1 MKRGLSRLGRGLL
14 LAGSLLLA
22 GCEQRGA
29 EGPREG
35 SPPGPYRL
43 TLEISPPEPV
53 PGQAAEL
60 VFTLTQADS
69 GAPVQDLQIVHERA
83 LHTFIVAS
91 DFSSFAHLHQEDL
104 APRPAADAASGV
116 FRFPYVFP
124 AMGTY
129 RILNE
134 FTHRDRS
141 WVKHFEI
148 RTQGAAAGPPPE
160 AAVKLSRTVAVDDFE
175 ARLST
180 SPALPVAGH
189 EAELVLE
196 LTRAGQPVNDLELLL
211 GAEVHVAVWRLDGAH
226 FGHTHSYTP
235 EMAAM
240 MRDMAAHP
248 GSHSAAMMIEMMS
261 RPAKLVYPGPVI
273 PIRHTFPEAGI
284 YQLFILCAPGGEPRV
299 FPFQVEVLPWK
310 EGADVELRSEVPGA

>member
-1 MKRGLSRLGRGLL
+1 MKFGRPRFSRWLLVTGCLL
-14 LAGSLLLA
+14 LGGCDQRESPGSL
-22 GCEQRGA
+22 
-29 EGPREG
+29 EG

-43 TLEISPPEPV
+43 LLELSPPEPV
-53 PGQAAEL
+53 PGEPAEL
-60 VFTLTQADS
+60 RFTLTQADS

-91 DFSSFAHLHQEDL
+91 DFTSFAHLHQEDL
-104 APRPAADAASGV
+104 APRSAEDVAQGV

-124 AMGTY
+124 AGGTY
-129 RILNE
+129 RIFNE

-141 WVKHFEI
+141 WVKHFEF
-148 RTQGAAAGPPPE
+148 RTRNAPDGPAPQADPRPNNS
-160 AAVKLSRTVAVDDFE
+160 VTRDGFE

-180 SPALPVAGH
+180 SPVQPVAGH

-196 LTRAGQPVNDLELLL
+196 LTRAGRPVEDLELLL

-235 EMAAM
+235 AMAAM

-261 RPAKLVYPGPVI
+261 RPASLEYRGPVV
-273 PIRHTFPEAGI
+273 PIRHTFPEPGI
-284 YQLFILCAPGGEPRV
+284 YQLFLQCAPAGVPRV
-299 FPFQVEVLPWK
+299 FPFKVEVGAWR
-310 EGADVELRSEVPGA
+310 EGSDTRIESRVPDA

>member
-1 MKRGLSRLGRGLL
+1 MKPGWSRLGRGLL
-14 LAGSLLLA
+14 VAGSLLLA
-22 GCEQRGA
+22 GCEQRA
-29 EGPREG
+29 AVEPLEG
-35 SPPGPYRL
+35 SPTGPYRL
-43 TLEISPPEPV
+43 TLELSPPEPV
-53 PGQAAEL
+53 PGETTEL

-69 GAPVQDLQIVHERA
+69 GAPVQDLQVVHERA

-104 APRPAADAASGV
+104 APRPATDEASGV
-116 FRFPYVFP
+116 FRFPYKFP
-124 AMGTY
+124 AAGTY

-160 AAVKLSRTVAVDDFE
+160 TAPKLSRTVTVDDFE

-189 EAELVLE
+189 EVELVLE
-196 LTRAGQPVNDLELLL
+196 LTRAGQPVQNLELLL

-261 RPAKLVYPGPVI
+261 RPAKLVYPGPLI
-273 PIRHTFPEAGI
+273 PIRHVFPEPGI
-284 YQLFILCAPGGEPRV
+284 YQLFLQCAPGGEPRV
-299 FPFQVEVLPWK
+299 FPFKIEVGPWRK
-310 EGADVELRSEVPGA
+310 DADTRLQSRVPET

>member
-1 MKRGLSRLGRGLL
+1 MKPGLSRLCKWLLMAGGLL
-14 LAGSLLLA
+14 LAGCDQREAA
-22 GCEQRGA
+22 GI
-29 EGPREG
+29 REG
-35 SPPGPYRL
+35 EPPGPYRL
-43 TLEISPPEPV
+43 TLEISPPVPV
-53 PGQAAEL
+53 PGQTSEL
-60 VFTLTQADS
+60 VFKLTEADS
-69 GAPVQDLQIVHERA
+69 GAPVLDLQIVHERA

-91 DFSSFAHLHQEDL
+91 DFGSFAHLHQEDL
-104 APRPAADAASGV
+104 APRPAADEAGGV

-124 AMGTY
+124 VAGTY

-148 RTQGAAAGPPPE
+148 RTQGAPAGPPSE
-160 AAVKLSRTVAVDDFE
+160 AAPKLSRTVTVDDFE
-175 ARLST
+175 ARLSS

-189 EAELVLE
+189 EVELVLE
-196 LTRAGQPVNDLELLL
+196 LTRAGQPVQNLELLL

-226 FGHTHSYTP
+226 FAHTHSYTP

-273 PIRHTFPEAGI
+273 PIRHTFPEPGI
-284 YQLFILCAPGGEPRV
+284 YQLFLQCAPGGEARV
-299 FPFQVEVLPWK
+299 FPFKVEVGPWR
-310 EGADVELRSEVPGA
+310 EDSDTRLQSRVPDA